1 MTDYDFSTG
10 TTGTVRIR
18 VLSTTVEFWINAGQS
33 VSWWGSVGYSWTSPN
48 GNGSSSFGYP
58 AGSGWLKIRTITVT
72 SSGTVSI
79 NIGDTGTSAVGD
91 PSNKSVYVS
100 RASRPPTPDAP
111 FFPQSNSIGHNTI
124 GVQATDNGD
133 GGSPITARQIG
144 WGTSSS
150 SPTNY
155 INDDAGTAT
164 GLHLYTMYYFWYR
177 VQNSEGWSPW
187 SARSSARTLASGYLY
202 LSGWRPMVAYVKVNG
217 VWRESIPY
225 QKTFGA
231 WHPSSN

>member
-10 TTGTVRIR
+10 TSGTVRIR
-18 VLSTTVEFWINAGQS
+18 VLTSTVEFWINAGQS

-100 RASRPPTPDAP
+100 RASKPPTPDAP
-111 FFPQSNSIGHNTI
+111 TFTSIGHTTI
-124 GVQATDNGD
+124 GVKATDNGD
-133 GGSPITARQIG
+133 GGSAITARQIG

-155 INDDAGTAT
+155 INAASGTAT
-164 GLHLYTMYYFWYR
+164 PLHQHTSYYFWYR
-177 VQNSEGWSPW
+177 VQNSEGWSNW
-187 SARSSARTLASGYLY
+187 SARSVAVTLAGA
-202 LSGWRPMVAYVKVNG
+202 MVNNGGVWYKAVPYVKVIG
-217 VWRESIPY
+217 VWREAIPY
-225 QKTFGA
+225 QKVVQTWFPCGT
-231 WHPSSN
+231 